1 MPGDHHKIINNL
13 ITLELCLFK
22 GNEEFFIDF
31 KNELIILNM
40 FLKLSLL
47 AIFGIAMAHLEGVV
61 VVYLRKALGMLDSE
75 SNKESV
81 EKIDPR
87 YLKIEMTREAAT
99 IIMLA
104 AIAILVGNTWPERGI
119 FFLWTF
125 AFWDL
130 FYYLSLYILIKWP
143 PTFRTIDVL
152 FLIPVPWIAPVWF
165 PIGVSSITI
174 VIVFFL
180 YLFNVIH

>member
-1 MPGDHHKIINNL
+1 
-13 ITLELCLFK
+13 
-22 GNEEFFIDF
+22 
-31 KNELIILNM
+31 M
-40 FLKLSLL
+40 FMKLLVL
-47 AIFGIAMAHLEGVV
+47 AIFGLAMAHFEGVV

-75 SNKESV
+75 SNSESLD
-81 EKIDPR
+81 KFPKR
-87 YLKIEMTREAAT
+87 YLNIEMTREAAT

-104 AIAILVGNTWPERGI
+104 AIAFLTGDSWVTKSI

-143 PTFRTIDVL
+143 PSLKTIDVL

-165 PIGVSSITI
+165 PVAVSGLTIITI
-174 VIVFFL
+174 LFL
-180 YLFNVIH
+180 ALFHIF

>member
-1 MPGDHHKIINNL
+1 M
-13 ITLELCLFK
+13 IT
-22 GNEEFFIDF
+22 
-31 KNELIILNM
+31 
-40 FLKLSLL
+40 KLSLL

-75 SNKESV
+75 SNKESI
-81 EKIDPR
+81 EKFPKR

-99 IIMLA
+99 IVMLVV
-104 AIAILVGNTWPERGI
+104 IAFLVGNTWIERGV

-143 PTFRTIDVL
+143 PNLKTIDVL
-152 FLIPVPWIAPVWF
+152 FLIPKPWIAPVWF
-165 PIGVSSITI
+165 PIGISGLTI
-174 VIVFFL
+174 LVIFILVL
-180 YLFNVIH
+180 SGIL

>member
-1 MPGDHHKIINNL
+1 ML
-13 ITLELCLFK
+13 
-22 GNEEFFIDF
+22 
-31 KNELIILNM
+31 
-40 FLKLSLL
+40 LKLSLL

-61 VVYLRKALGMLDSE
+61 VVYLRKALGILDVE
-75 SNKESV
+75 SNKVSV
-81 EKIDPR
+81 DKFPKR
-87 YLKIEMTREAAT
+87 FLNIEMTREAAT

-104 AIAILVGNTWPERGI
+104 AIAYLAGTTWIEKGI

-143 PTFRTIDVL
+143 PTLKTIDVL

-165 PIGVSSITI
+165 PVGVSSLTI
-174 VIVFFL
+174 IAIAVL
-180 YLFNVIH
+180 YLIKVI